1 MKKILVLALSFIQLS
16 ILAQSLSVEPLA
28 QLPMRTSNN
37 AVVEGF
43 ADGKAYVY
51 SFGGIDETKIYTGI
65 HLRSFRLDVEANEW
79 TELDPLPDTR
89 GKIASSASRVGNII
103 YIIGGYHV
111 AANGSE
117 ESSAKVHRY
126 DIVTNQFLS
135 DGADIPTAIDDQ
147 VQLVRGDLIYVITGW
162 SNTQNVPLVQVYDT
176 VTDTWERANILP
188 NNNNYKVFGS
198 SGTIIGDTIYYYGGA
213 GGTGFPSRN
222 DLRKGI
228 ISGDDP
234 LSIEWSLVTP
244 MISPTNYR
252 NAASSF
258 SGQPFWFG
266 GSEVSYNYNGIAYDG
281 SGGVEPSGRAQR
293 YDVVSGSWDSWELG
307 LPMDLRS
314 VAELSGR
321 EKVIVGGMTA
331 GQEVTSQVWKVL
343 IDGPSSTEDVAEA
356 GLILSPNPVMDLLYI
371 ESAVKIKKVRVVDYS
386 GRVVHSMDV
395 IPSKH
400 VSLDVS
406 AIAPQSYYVE
416 IEDVDDQIMIQRIV
430 KK

>member
-1 MKKILVLALSFIQLS
+1 MKKLLVLALTLFQMSLQ
-16 ILAQSLSVEPLA
+16 AQSFSVEPLA
-28 QLPMRTSNN
+28 ELPMRTSNN

-43 ADGKAYVY
+43 ADGKSYVY
-51 SFGGIDETKIYTGI
+51 SFGGIDETKIHTGI
-65 HLRSFRLDVEANEW
+65 HLRSFRLDVEANVW

-89 GKIASSASRVGNII
+89 GKIASSASRVGHVI

-117 ESSAKVHRY
+117 ESSAKVHRF

-147 VQLVRGDLIYVITGW
+147 VQVVRGNLIYVITGW
-162 SNTQNVPLVQVYDT
+162 NNTQNVPLVQVYDT
-176 VTDTWERANILP
+176 ATDTWDRANILP
-188 NNNNYKVFGS
+188 NNNDYKVFGS

-222 DLRKGI
+222 DLRRGV
-228 ISGDDP
+228 ISSDNP

-266 GSEVSYNYNGIAYDG
+266 GSEGSYNFDGIAYNG
-281 SGGVEPSGRAQR
+281 SGGVEPSGRAMR
-293 YDVVSGSWDSWELG
+293 YDAASGMWDSWELG

-314 VAELSGR
+314 VGELSGR
-321 EKVIVGGMTA
+321 EKVIVGGMTS
-331 GQEVTSQVWKVL
+331 GQEVTSQVWKVT
-343 IDGPSSTEDVAEA
+343 IDGPSSTEDISEA
-356 GLILSPNPVMDLLYI
+356 RFMLSPNPVTDLLCI
-371 ESAVKIKKVRVVDYS
+371 EAAVKIKKVSVVDFT
-386 GRVVHSMDV
+386 GRVVHSTDV
-395 IPSKH
+395 MPSKY
-400 VSLDVS
+400 VSLDLS
-406 AIAPQSYYVE
+406 TIAPQSYFVE
-416 IEDVDDQIMIQRIV
+416 MHDVNDQIMIQRIV